1 MWSDG
6 YKLLL
11 TFRHV
16 VTSYIEKVQDSYDA
30 VKLNN
35 VVLVLYAVYP
45 CTICII
51 IILLYYFSSP
61 ETQVRVMFDYTAQ
74 QPDELSIKVGEMLE
88 VLSSEVEEVEEG
100 WWKVCNDCAYLCMYI

>member
-1 MWSDG
+1 MS
-6 YKLLL
+6 L
-11 TFRHV
+11 
-16 VTSYIEKVQDSYDA
+16 TSYFKKLQDSYDA

-35 VVLVLYAVYP
+35 VVLVPYAVYL

-51 IILLYYFSSP
+51 IILLYYLSSP

-88 VLSSEVEEVEEG
+88 VLSKEV
-100 WWKVCNDCAYLCMYI
+100 